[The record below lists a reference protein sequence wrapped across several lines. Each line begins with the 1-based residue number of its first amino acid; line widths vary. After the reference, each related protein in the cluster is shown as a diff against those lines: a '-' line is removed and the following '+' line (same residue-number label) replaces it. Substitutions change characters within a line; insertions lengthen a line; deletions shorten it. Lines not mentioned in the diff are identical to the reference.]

1 MKLNELINKLVS
13 GKKSAAI
20 IVAAG
25 TLGLCL
31 IMISSLLPK
40 ENKKIPE
47 KSQAEAENVT
57 DYCIETEKK
66 LTDFLSRIDGVG
78 KVNVLVTLNN
88 REEYVYAKEGR
99 KVISDNKTEEEEEYV
114 MIGGSGEKSAL
125 IETVKTPEISG
136 VVIACSGSGSA
147 VVRESI
153 YNSVSV
159 DFNIPTSRIYVTQLE
174 S

>member
-136 VVIACSGSGSA
+136 VVIACSGSGG
-147 VVRESI
+147 
-153 YNSVSV
+153 
-159 DFNIPTSRIYVTQLE
+159 
-174 S
+174 

>member
-47 KSQAEAENVT
+47 KSQAESENVT

-125 IETVKTPEISG
+125 IEISG

-159 DFNIPTSRIYVTQLE
+159 AFNIPTSRIYVTQLE